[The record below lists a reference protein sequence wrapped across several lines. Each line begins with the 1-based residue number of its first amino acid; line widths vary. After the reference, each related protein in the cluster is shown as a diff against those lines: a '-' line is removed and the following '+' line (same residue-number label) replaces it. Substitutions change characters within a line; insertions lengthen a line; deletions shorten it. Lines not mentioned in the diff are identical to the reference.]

1 MVELIWLMGGG
12 AACLTGMAWLA
23 LAMAAHWIQVFPGY
37 PHSPVLARR
46 QRRLAAVALGF
57 GLWACLQ
64 ADHPSMAV
72 LVWVMML
79 TASALLVAFS
89 LTWRPLR
96 LRRFWRSG
104 WGWWPW
110 QSGRGG

>member
-1 MVELIWLMGGG
+1 MAELIWLVVAGVG
-12 AACLTGMAWLA
+12 CLAGMAWLA
-23 LAMAAHWIQVFPGY
+23 LAMEAHWVQVFPGH

-46 QRRLAAVALGF
+46 QQRLAAAALGL

-79 TASALLVAFS
+79 TASALSVAFL
-89 LTWRPLR
+89 LTWQPACLQ
-96 LRRFWRSG
+96 RFWRSG

-110 QSGRGG
+110 QSGRA